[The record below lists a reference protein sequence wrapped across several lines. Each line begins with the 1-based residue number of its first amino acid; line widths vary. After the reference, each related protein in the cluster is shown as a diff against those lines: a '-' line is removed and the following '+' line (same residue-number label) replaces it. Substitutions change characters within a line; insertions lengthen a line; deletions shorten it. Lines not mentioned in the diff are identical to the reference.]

1 MDRREDRNM
10 ERIPQFKMDGDLGLS
25 VPMTQG
31 FDKILH
37 DFVLLTAS
45 RSGFASEDSI
55 RMADQVS
62 NLLREQMK
70 ELLDDGRPAQLQL
83 TLSHHPGRVTIT
95 TTIAAINFSRKV
107 HFQVQAG

>member
-1 MDRREDRNM
+1 M
-10 ERIPQFKMDGDLGLS
+10 ERIPQFKMDGDLSLS
-25 VPMTQG
+25 VPMTLG

-37 DFVLLTAS
+37 DFVLLTTAK
-45 RSGFASEDSI
+45 SGFPSEDSSRI
-55 RMADQVS
+55 AGQVS

-70 ELLDDGRPAQLQL
+70 GLPENGRTPHLQL

-95 TTIAAINFSRKV
+95 TTIASINFSKQE